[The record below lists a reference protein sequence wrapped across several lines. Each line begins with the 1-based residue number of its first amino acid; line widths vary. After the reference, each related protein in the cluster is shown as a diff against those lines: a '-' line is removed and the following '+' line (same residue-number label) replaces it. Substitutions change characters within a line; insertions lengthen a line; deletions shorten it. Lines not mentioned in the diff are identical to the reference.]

1 MELETDNC
9 RNLTIFLEVVVYIV
23 ASLLTHRVME
33 VEETKEVRETKRKS
47 FLHRTPMVEVSSMQ
61 PRLWVRSYGRPF
73 YYLMVNSWYVQIEFT
88 IYTYH
93 EFNSWIQCT
102 YHEFELTICTYHE
115 FKFMISRTN
124 SIHDITN
131 WIRDMYIS
139 WIQFEHITN
148 SPLNS
153 KTASHTTGRRTWLEL
168 RRRSAYRLSELVRR
182 KSILVWD

>member
-1 MELETDNC
+1 
-9 RNLTIFLEVVVYIV
+9 
-23 ASLLTHRVME
+23 ME

-73 YYLMVNSWYVQIEFT
+73 YNLMMNSWYVQIEFT

-93 EFNSWIQCT
+93 EFNSWIQFT

-115 FKFMISRTN
+115 FKFMISR
-124 SIHDITN
+124 
-131 WIRDMYIS
+131 
-139 WIQFEHITN
+139 IQFMISRIEFVICTYREFNLNIITN

-153 KTASHTTGRRTWLEL
+153 KTASHTTGRRTWT
-168 RRRSAYRLSELVRR
+168 RA
-182 KSILVWD
+182 KTPFCIPA